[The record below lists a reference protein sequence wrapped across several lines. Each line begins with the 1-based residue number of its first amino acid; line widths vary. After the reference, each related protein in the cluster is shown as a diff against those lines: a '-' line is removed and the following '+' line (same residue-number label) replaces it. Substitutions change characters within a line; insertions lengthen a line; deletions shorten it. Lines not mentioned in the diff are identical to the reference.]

1 LSSFYLFRIVEQ
13 LEYLRNQNH
22 NIVLVT
28 NDHVHTLMELADN
41 TITLSAMDR
50 TLVKIN
56 QNDASDREMALHV
69 LGSVGVEYKY
79 PSATRSDLN
88 FFLQAEIISSNSLL
102 VIAAFALFLYGLFL
116 ATFWNSQASSAALIL
131 IAGDIVSFFSV
142 NPYLLSLIDWRIAL
156 AEEAEALVHSSK
168 AMNNLL
174 KTLLATLLILCISAL
189 EYGMINA
196 VVTGLESPHF
206 LVAIFFDVCST
217 TLPFVVFGL
226 YTTFPHQLCQNLAN
240 LPFLFMLLFSTTFSP
255 GEVCTVWYGSILS

>member
-142 NPYLLSLIDWRIAL
+142 N
-156 AEEAEALVHSSK
+156 
-168 AMNNLL
+168 
-174 KTLLATLLILCISAL
+174 T
-189 EYGMINA
+189 
-196 VVTGLESPHF
+196 
-206 LVAIFFDVCST
+206 
-217 TLPFVVFGL
+217 
-226 YTTFPHQLCQNLAN
+226 
-240 LPFLFMLLFSTTFSP
+240 
-255 GEVCTVWYGSILS
+255 